1 MVRPRKSRRVCCLP
15 QNNIYGPIN
24 ATKKPNGIIIMTV
37 EEYEAIRLIDM
48 EGLNQEESA
57 EMMGVARSTIQR
69 IYEDARRKMACSL
82 VEGKV
87 LRIEGGDFELCK
99 SEQICDSGFC
109 HRHRHGRK

>member
-1 MVRPRKSRRVCCLP
+1 MVRPRKSRKVCCLP
-15 QNNIYGPIN
+15 QNNIYGPLN
-24 ATKKPNGIIIMTV
+24 TSQGSNESIIMTV
-37 EEYEAIRLIDM
+37 EEYEAIRLMDM

-69 IYEDARRKMACSL
+69 IYEQARKKMAQSL

-87 LRIEGGDFELCK
+87 MRIEGGNFELCK
-99 SEQICDSGFC
+99 SEQICGSGFC